1 MVPVVVERAFAVVA
15 ERSVAVALPG
25 PFGLH
30 HKVRRGRDA
39 DDRCLAIDATL
50 HDSTG

>member
-1 MVPVVVERAFAVVA
+1 MVPVVAERALAVVA

-30 HKVRRGRDA
+30 HTVRRGRDA
-39 DDRCLAIDATL
+39 DERHLAIDATSI
-50 HDSTG
+50 D